1 VLLPSIVAGE
11 LRHPSAP
18 RAVQAWMERLPGW
31 VDILSAPE
39 IDDPA
44 LKALD
49 AGERS
54 AIALG
59 LALKADLILIDERRG
74 AAVAL
79 GKGLEVTGTL
89 GILDA
94 AAERGLVDLKEALE
108 RLKST
113 NFRYPPDLIEALLK
127 KHE

>member
-1 VLLPSIVAGE
+1 
-11 LRHPSAP
+11 
-18 RAVQAWMERLPGW
+18 MERLPGW